1 MIGLVE
7 DEPEIEMDDE
17 DEDDESLLKM
27 DTSCLLELKSDPN
40 LEKHID
46 DDSSSTDSDDST
58 RNELNELE
66 AKYLFIKQKIE
77 ACRGMN
83 KLILINFFGWR

>member
-1 MIGLVE
+1 MYVLFIV
-7 DEPEIEMDDE
+7 DEEQEIEIDDDDE
-17 DEDDESLLKM
+17 VDESLLKM

-40 LEKHID
+40 LEKYFD
-46 DDSSSTDSDDST
+46 DDSSSTDSEDSS

-77 ACRGMN
+77 ACRGM
-83 KLILINFFGWR
+83 L